1 MDALIYA
8 ALCLPAVLMILAGLL
23 IVSVKKDSTMSAH
36 HFTRKYDIK
45 SFSKKIIKLFTIT
58 GIVFSVGGFLIF
70 KELFAVGIAVLFV
83 MLLVFVFSFASI
95 YRKS

>member
-1 MDALIYA
+1 MDVLIYV

-36 HFTRKYDIK
+36 HFTRNYNIT
-45 SFSKKIIKLFTIT
+45 SFSKKIIKLFTLT
-58 GIVFSVGGFLIF
+58 GIVFSAGGFMIY
-70 KELFAVGIAVLFV
+70 KELFTAGIVLLFV
-83 MLLVFVFSFASI
+83 MLLIFAFSFASI